1 MCDLHLSILKY
12 IGVHGFVDLL
22 NHKCDLGRFPLDSG
36 LGPPGKILLFLP
48 PYPLKISASGIS
60 SDPGTTHLPKIFET
74 CTSSMLDSRGKGGGG
89 GVGVRQLVF

>member
-60 SDPGTTHLPKIFET
+60 SDPP
-74 CTSSMLDSRGKGGGG
+74 RGGGG
-89 GVGVRQLVF
+89 TDIFWNHPFAQNL